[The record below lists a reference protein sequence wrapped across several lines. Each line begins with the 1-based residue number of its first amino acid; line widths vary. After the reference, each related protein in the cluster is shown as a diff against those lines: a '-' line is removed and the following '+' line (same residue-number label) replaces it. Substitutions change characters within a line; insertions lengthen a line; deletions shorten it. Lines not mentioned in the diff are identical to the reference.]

1 MDTVVVVVACKE
13 DGRERVSLLLNKVT
27 YCKRER
33 EQIFIKKKHSCEK
46 KKRHY
51 QVK

>member
-27 YCKRER
+27 YRLSKVLT
-33 EQIFIKKKHSCEK
+33 
-46 KKRHY
+46 RHLG
-51 QVK
+51 QGEFLLIELVGFV